1 MRYGFTTALIVGA
14 TIMTTAIPARS
25 ADNRTALQPGKLTR
39 VDVRNDGSESVA
51 LTNQRASTFGDALRY
66 ADMLGR
72 QAKRG
77 GGTAFAGGLG
87 SRKYGLLDPKT
98 SVPRPNY
105 WVAVLWRRLMDNV
118 VLDSGASRLD
128 FHVYAHCLRGV
139 PGGVG
144 LLVVNNN
151 RSVART
157 LRVAEASQRY
167 TLAADTIN
175 ARDVKLNGR
184 MLRLG
189 PDKELPMMA
198 GAVERAGPVRLP
210 PATITFLAV
219 PYASNSHCRAR

>member
-1 MRYGFTTALIVGA
+1 MRYAIVRALIVST
-14 TIMTTAIPARS
+14 TIMTSALPARS
-25 ADNRTALQPGKLTR
+25 ADTGTVVQPGKLPR
-39 VDVRNDGSESVA
+39 VDVRNDGSVSVGLA
-51 LTNQRASTFGDALRY
+51 HQGASTFGDALRY

-77 GGTAFAGGLG
+77 GSTAFAGGLG
-87 SRKYGLLDPKT
+87 SSRYGLLDPKT
-98 SVPRPNY
+98 SRPRPNY

-157 LRVAEASQRY
+157 LRVAGASQRY
-167 TLAADTIN
+167 TLTADAAH
-175 ARDVKLNGR
+175 AREVKLNGR

-189 PDKELPMMA
+189 PGKELPMMA

-210 PATITFLAV
+210 PATVTFLAV
-219 PYASNSHCRAR
+219 PYASNRHCRAR

>member
-1 MRYGFTTALIVGA
+1 MRHAITTALIVSA
-14 TIMTTAIPARS
+14 TIMTPAVPARS
-25 ADNRTALQPGKLTR
+25 AETGMVLRPGSLPR
-39 VDVRNDGSESVA
+39 IDARSRSEGLPLVHE
-51 LTNQRASTFGDALRY
+51 RASTFGDALRY
-66 ADMLGR
+66 ADSLGR
-72 QAKRG
+72 QARRG
-77 GGTAFAGGLG
+77 ASVAFPGGLG
-87 SRKYGLLDPKT
+87 SSRYGLLEPRT
-98 SVPRPNY
+98 ARPRPNY

-157 LRVAEASQRY
+157 LRIAGASQRY
-167 TLAADTIN
+167 TLAADFVN

-189 PDKELPMMA
+189 PDKALPMMA
-198 GAVERAGPVRLP
+198 GAVERSGPVRLP